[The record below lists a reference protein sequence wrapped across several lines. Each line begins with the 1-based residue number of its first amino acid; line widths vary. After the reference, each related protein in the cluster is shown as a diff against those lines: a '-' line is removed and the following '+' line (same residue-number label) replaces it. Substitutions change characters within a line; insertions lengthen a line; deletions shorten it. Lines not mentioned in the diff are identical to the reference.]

1 MSYDSQ
7 TNIANRHNFDTT
19 FTAEYDNDQTAGIIL
34 TPTAGKRLKVV
45 SIHISGD
52 ATSGRCRIYFPTSA
66 NTILVAYAG
75 AGGVLAGDDECLLR
89 GKINEPIRCTSTFG
103 AVKRYFIA
111 IDYKEE

>member
-7 TNIANRHNFDTT
+7 TNIANRHNLDTT

-75 AGGVLAGDDECLLR
+75 AGGVLAGTGTVVAMIVFDGR
-89 GKINEPIRCTSTFG
+89 
-103 AVKRYFIA
+103 AVTPA
-111 IDYKEE
+111 EGLCVM